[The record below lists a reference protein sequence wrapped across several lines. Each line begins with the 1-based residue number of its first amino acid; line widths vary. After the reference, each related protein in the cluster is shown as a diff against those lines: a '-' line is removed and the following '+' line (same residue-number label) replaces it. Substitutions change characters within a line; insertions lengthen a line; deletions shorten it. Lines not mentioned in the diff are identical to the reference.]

1 MIEVKE
7 IKKSEATA
15 NSIFSQITSM
25 KHEQVVFCYDH
36 ETGLKAIIAIHNTNL
51 GHFTRRYTYV
61 EVRQ

>member
-36 ETGLKAIIAIHNTNL
+36 ETEYYLLMLHGCDLKHEQEDSATIMKQA
-51 GHFTRRYTYV
+51 
-61 EVRQ
+61 